1 MSEAKKVEEVNES
14 DNLTEQQRYIRSQI
28 VDLKNKQARIHFE
41 LDQVNASLG
50 VFENAYQKTFEE
62 QKTEEK

>member
-1 MSEAKKVEEVNES
+1 MSEAKKVEEVNET

-41 LDQVNASLG
+41 
-50 VFENAYQKTFEE
+50 
-62 QKTEEK
+62 

>member
-1 MSEAKKVEEVNES
+1 MSEAKKVEEVNET

-50 VFENAYQKTFEE
+50 VFENAYQK
-62 QKTEEK
+62 KP